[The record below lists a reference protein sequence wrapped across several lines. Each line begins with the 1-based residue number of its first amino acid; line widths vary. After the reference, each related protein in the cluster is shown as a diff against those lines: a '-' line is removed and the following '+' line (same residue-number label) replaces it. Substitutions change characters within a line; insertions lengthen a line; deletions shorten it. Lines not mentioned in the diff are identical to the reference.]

1 MQVFQNFSK
10 EKLEMAKAQDRPQ
23 DSKRKVE
30 VFIDEELFLSD
41 TVLVML
47 AKEIEYVETLTR
59 FKSGFLFNDRKLN
72 IFAETVTPDL
82 IPV

>member
-1 MQVFQNFSK
+1 MVK
-10 EKLEMAKAQDRPQ
+10 TQDKSYDIKQKP
-23 DSKRKVE
+23 E
-30 VFIDEELFLSD
+30 IFIDDELFLSD

-72 IFAETVTPDL
+72 IFAETVTSDL